1 MTHHS
6 TRTILAAALV
16 TAAGLT
22 LAGCNG
28 GTTEPTESTST
39 ASGPS
44 STQSQDEKDLAD
56 AVEVTKAY
64 YDDRVTGDFKAP
76 PKKYVTETFYEKT
89 EENLKVLREQPGEW
103 KGKKNKVI
111 SVEPSQRGKTGATTR
126 ACIEQNRLQ
135 YTGNEPTLVTPDGKK
150 IKPGDRHQILVSLVQ
165 EGDTWKVNDTQFE
178 KKGC

>member
-6 TRTILAAALV
+6 TRTTLAAALV

-22 LAGCNG
+22 LAGCNS

-64 YDDRVTGDFKAP
+64 YADQVKSDLADPSPDHATTDFI
-76 PKKYVTETFYEKT
+76 EESRSFKT
-89 EENLKVLREQPGEW
+89 SDVKSWTWRGPRD
-103 KGKKNKVI
+103 KVI
-111 SVEPSQRGKTGATTR
+111 SVEPSKRGQRTVTTR
-126 ACIEQNRLQ
+126 VCYQTNRLA
-135 YTGNEPTLVTPDGKK
+135 YRGDKPALVTPDGTPLKA
-150 IKPGDRHQILVSLVQ
+150 GDRREHLVSLVPGKRSGWLINSIQ
-165 EGDTWKVNDTQFE
+165 L
-178 KKGC
+178 KGEC

>member
-6 TRTILAAALV
+6 TRTTLAAALV

-22 LAGCNG
+22 LAGCNS

-56 AVEVTKAY
+56 AVEVTQAY
-64 YDDRVTGDFKAP
+64 YEDRASDDFKSP
-76 PKKYVTETFYEKT
+76 PKKYVTDSFYEKT
-89 EENLKVLREQPGEW
+89 EKNLKVLRDQPGEW

-126 ACIEQNRLQ
+126 VCLQINRLQ
-135 YTGNEPTLVTPDGKK
+135 YVDDKPVLNTPDGKT
-150 IKPGDRHQILVSLVQ
+150 IKNGDRHQILVSLVQ
-165 EGDTWKVNDTQFE
+165 EGDIWKVNDTKFE

>member
-6 TRTILAAALV
+6 TRTTLAAALV

-22 LAGCNG
+22 LAGCNS

-64 YDDRVTGDFKAP
+64 YADQVKSDLRAP
-76 PKKYVTETFYEKT
+76 AKKYVTETFYEKT
-89 EENLKVLREQPGEW
+89 EENLTVLREQPGEW
-103 KGKKNKVI
+103 KGERNKVV
-111 SVEPSQRGKTGATTR
+111 SVEPSQRGKTGVTTR
-126 ACIEQNRLQ
+126 ACLEMNRLT
-135 YTGNEPTLVTPDGKK
+135 YVDGKPTGHRPDK
-150 IKPGDRHQILVSLVQ
+150 TVIKPGDHHQILVSLVQ
-165 EGDTWKVNDTQFE
+165 EGDTWKVNDTKFE